1 MIIIK
6 NMRHTIFVMAIL
18 LFGLNLLHA
27 QENSNNIKL
36 LISSRV
42 DTSFKDVREIIALYE
57 DYYKSRPD
65 SIHNNPYWNKK
76 EKELYD
82 DFDFS
87 RVSIFQNGIDAQM
100 LFKYYS
106 PFVMSVEPRVDD
118 KYQIRVLFSS
128 GTTDPKYSG
137 SKVWCIQKLN
147 AFKENGA
154 WVLENMI
161 VELSKHWMSRKIGF
175 IEYVY
180 PSNHTFDSLEAV
192 RGEKFCNE
200 IIERFNPSFNE
211 TFKFFVTS
219 NVDDMGKLENF
230 DYSFV
235 GISSGKAREGMIL
248 TAKGNEHYPHEF
260 VHKLLPPNEK
270 RGYIIEEGLASF
282 LGTKDSE
289 IEYEVLMSKLAKDLS
304 ENLGLVN
311 FKSVVSQSI
320 PFNGYQTAYPGGAGI
335 CELVYAKC
343 GDKGLIDL
351 LNADTRTFDGIMSTV
366 CSITNLTEG
375 EIEAEWNEIIE
386 LYRR

>member
-1 MIIIK
+1 MIIR
-6 NMRHTIFVMAIL
+6 NMKHIIFVTAIL
-18 LFGLNLLHA
+18 FGFNLLHA
-27 QENSNNIKL
+27 QENPSTIKL

-65 SIHNNPYWNKK
+65 SIYDNPYWNKK

-87 RVSIFQNGIDAQM
+87 RSSIFQSGVDAKV
-100 LFKYYS
+100 LFKYYA
-106 PFVMSVEPRVDD
+106 PFVMSVEPIRDN

-128 GTTDPKYSG
+128 GATDPKYSG

-147 AFKENGA
+147 AFKEDGK

-161 VELSKHWMSRKIGF
+161 VELSKHWVSRKVGF

-180 PSNHTFDSLEAV
+180 PPNHTFDSLEAV
-192 RGEKFCNE
+192 KADNFCNE
-200 IIERFNPSFNE
+200 MIGRFNPSFNE

-260 VHKLLPPNEK
+260 VHKLLPPNEN
-270 RGYIIEEGLASF
+270 RGYVIEEGLASF
-282 LGTKDSE
+282 LGTKQSKE
-289 IEYEVLMSKLAKDLS
+289 EYEVLMSKLAKDLN
-304 ENLGLVN
+304 ENLGKIN
-311 FKSVVSQSI
+311 FKSVISQSVR
-320 PFNGYQTAYPGGAGI
+320 FNGYQTAYPAGAGI
-335 CELVYAKC
+335 CELVYAKS

-351 LNADTRTFDGIMSTV
+351 LNSDTSTFDEIISTV
-366 CSITNLTEG
+366 HSITNLSER
-375 EIEAEWNEIIE
+375 EIEAEWNKIMEKY
-386 LYRR
+386 LR